1 MFLPYEGAGVTT
13 LGLVMLLILAAY
25 WLGMHDGLRSRPPV
39 LRGTYDSGEHD
50 DRVEEY
56 GDWH

>member
-1 MFLPYEGAGVTT
+1 MDGFSLA
-13 LGLVMLLILAAY
+13 LLLILAAY
-25 WLGMHDGLRSRPPV
+25 VLGFRDGLHGRPAPPTK
-39 LRGTYDSGEHD
+39 GTYDSGDHE